1 MRLDE
6 PLARDFYAIETAK
19 HQRSV
24 RVLERHIESML
35 FERIA
40 LSKDKQW
47 VLDLAEQ
54 GQTIEQGSDI
64 IKDPYIFEFLNIP
77 EHHRMQE
84 SELEEWL
91 LNHLQHFLLEMGDG
105 FTFVARQKRITMD
118 GDHYYMDLVLYHRLL
133 QCFVIIDLKKGK
145 LTHQD
150 IGQMQMYVH
159 RYDREVKADH
169 EHKTIGLILCADKKE
184 ITIQYTLPEEND
196 QIFASKYKLYLPDK
210 ELLQQEL
217 QRLLNQ

>member
-1 MRLDE
+1 
-6 PLARDFYAIETAK
+6 
-19 HQRSV
+19 
-24 RVLERHIESML
+24 
-35 FERIA
+35 
-40 LSKDKQW
+40 
-47 VLDLAEQ
+47 
-54 GQTIEQGSDI
+54 
-64 IKDPYIFEFLNIP
+64 
-77 EHHRMQE
+77 
-84 SELEEWL
+84 
-91 LNHLQHFLLEMGDG
+91 MGDG